1 MIEYFV
7 YTLTNY
13 CLEIYVI
20 TFLCYFL
27 HVDIDAIGR
36 FTLRSLQDDDKDYQN
51 NIYHDMTGHDP
62 NNYLTR
68 IPLSK
73 YFFGANSPI
82 FRNLNIGQ
90 LLGKLLAS
98 NVHDKLLP
106 CCNRYHNM

>member
-1 MIEYFV
+1 MP
-7 YTLTNY
+7 
-13 CLEIYVI
+13 
-20 TFLCYFL
+20 FL

-36 FTLRSLQDDDKDYQN
+36 FTIRSLQDDDKDYQN

-90 LLGKLLAS
+90 LLGKLPDS
-98 NVHDKLLP
+98 IVHDELVTY
-106 CCNRYHNM
+106 CNYIFSYSTKQ

>member
-1 MIEYFV
+1 MMPLLSRNI
-7 YTLTNY
+7 
-13 CLEIYVI
+13 
-20 TFLCYFL
+20 CYNIPMPFL

-98 NVHDKLLP
+98 NVRDKLVF
-106 CCNRYHNM
+106 CCNYIRSYSTS

>member
-1 MIEYFV
+1 
-7 YTLTNY
+7 
-13 CLEIYVI
+13 
-20 TFLCYFL
+20 
-27 HVDIDAIGR
+27 
-36 FTLRSLQDDDKDYQN
+36 
-51 NIYHDMTGHDP
+51 MTGHDP

-98 NVHDKLLP
+98 NVHDKLLFFVEIDIIICEYSFIFNELITEDKLP
-106 CCNRYHNM
+106 NNKCDVGNFWD